1 MNSIIIK
8 IEAMKRIIQA
18 LTLPTAEHQREN
30 MELSATHVEP
40 ICTLSAIIS
49 RSVAHQMK

>member
-1 MNSIIIK
+1 MNGIIIK

-30 MELSATHVEP
+30 MELSATQ
-40 ICTLSAIIS
+40 LSAIIS